1 MSDDF
6 KILNKK
12 DLKKKGLNQEKIW
25 DFVAKSFPEE
35 RIVPTMLVKDFLEN
49 KKGRVIDLGCGNCKN
64 MIPNKNLEYYGV
76 DFSKKQL
83 ETAKKHL
90 KKHKIKAI
98 LIKADIENLSFMD
111 NFFDYGLIIGAIH
124 CLETKEKREN
134 TLKEFYRILKPNAEA
149 LISVW
154 DSSDPRFANLDK
166 DIYMSWKT
174 KKGNLMRYYYLF
186 DKQEIIDLLEK
197 KGFKILKFYDSDKS
211 KDKDKKDRFSKKNWV
226 IKIKKM

>member
-12 DLKKKGLNQEKIW
+12 DLKKKINQEQVW
-25 DFVAKSFPEE
+25 DSIAKTYNKESQNSSE
-35 RIVPTMLVKDFLEN
+35 TLKDFLKN
-49 KKGRVIDLGCGNCKN
+49 KKGKVIDVGCGDCRN
-64 MIPNKNLEYYGV
+64 MILNKNLDYYGV
-76 DFSKKQL
+76 DFSKIQL
-83 ETAKKHL
+83 ESGKKYL

-98 LIKADIENLSFMD
+98 LIKADIENLGFMN
-111 NFFDYGLIIGAIH
+111 NFFDYGLMIGAIH

-134 TLKEFYRILKPNAEA
+134 TLKEFNRILKPNAEA

-154 DSSDPRFANLDK
+154 NSTDSRFANFDK

-174 KKGNLMRYYYLF
+174 KKGNTYRYYRLF

-197 KGFKILKFYDSDKS
+197 TGFKILKFYDNG
-211 KDKDKKDRFSKKNWV
+211 KDRFSKKNWI
-226 IKIKKM
+226 IKVKK